1 MNITFKLTEGGDLI
15 ALGTETEVKNLIIN
29 DLVLVENGVVSQQA
43 QDLVNS
49 LSDLTQEGELRQL
62 N

>member
-1 MNITFKLTEGGDLI
+1 MNITFKLSEGELVL
-15 ALGTETEVKNLIIN
+15 ALVTETEVKNLIIN
-29 DLVLVENGVVSQQA
+29 DLVLVENGEVSQQA

-49 LSDLTQEGELRQL
+49 LSLEAQGELRQL

>member
-1 MNITFKLTEGGDLI
+1 MNITFKLSEGELVL
-15 ALGTETEVKNLIIN
+15 ALGTETEVRNLTIN
-29 DLVLVENGVVSQQA
+29 DLVLVENGEVSQQA

-49 LSDLTQEGELRQL
+49 LSLEAQGELRQL

>member
-1 MNITFKLTEGGDLI
+1 MNITFKLTEGEMVL
-15 ALGTETEVKNLIIN
+15 ALGTETRVENLIIN
-29 DLVLVENGVVSQQA
+29 DLVLVENGEVSQQA

-49 LSDLTQEGELRQL
+49 LSLEAQNELRQL

>member
-49 LSDLTQEGELRQL
+49 LDDLTQEGELRQL

>member
-1 MNITFKLTEGGDLI
+1 MNITFKLSEGELVL

-29 DLVLVENGVVSQQA
+29 DLVLVENGEVSQQA

-49 LSDLTQEGELRQL
+49 LSLEAQDELRQL

>member
-1 MNITFKLTEGGDLI
+1 MKLTFKLTEGQLI
-15 ALGTETEVKNLIIN
+15 LALGAETEVKNLIIN
-29 DLVLVENGVVSQQA
+29 DLVLVENGEVSEQA

-49 LSDLTQEGELRQL
+49 LSLEAQGELRQL

>member
-1 MNITFKLTEGGDLI
+1 MNITFKLSEGELVL

-29 DLVLVENGVVSQQA
+29 DLVLVENGEVSQQA

-49 LSDLTQEGELRQL
+49 LSLEAQGELRQL

>member
-1 MNITFKLTEGGDLI
+1 MNITFKLSEGELVL

-29 DLVLVENGVVSQQA
+29 DLVLVENGEVSRQA

-49 LSDLTQEGELRQL
+49 LSLEAQGELRQL

>member
-1 MNITFKLTEGGDLI
+1 MNITFKLSEGELVL

-29 DLVLVENGVVSQQA
+29 DLVLVENGEVSQQA

-49 LSDLTQEGELRQL
+49 LSLEAQNELRQL

>member
-49 LSDLTQEGELRQL
+49 LDD
-62 N
+62 